1 MTEQTTTPKKGG
13 SFLARVISIILL
25 IIALIACSII
35 AIKYWQK
42 SPVQTKQE
50 STASN
55 HEIIGLS
62 DEYSSQEGQDDLSDL
77 TVNELREKGAEFI
90 YQMLLK
96 NQIKIEDLYAQLQAL
111 KSEVQK
117 YRSQERISKMT
128 VSYVSLRDKI
138 FAGKSYNEEFKS
150 FEVLSSSDEVL
161 VAKISKLK
169 PALANFSTKEKL
181 QQNFSDIIP
190 DLIVNKKNGTEK
202 EGIFTRIR
210 RNISRL
216 IVIRRIDGK
225 NPQEVDA
232 VVVRI
237 EKALAQE
244 NYPEALSAALS
255 LDQSYHE
262 ILKNFLDELSASLEV
277 HQTDQEILNYLKSLS

>member
-1 MTEQTTTPKKGG
+1 MTEQANDTKKK
-13 SFLARVISIILL
+13 SSLLTRISSIIVLIITLIFCLL
-25 IIALIACSII
+25 IT
-35 AIKYWQK
+35 IKFLQK
-42 SPVQTKQE
+42 KPEQKQE
-50 STASN
+50 ISDSS

-62 DEYSSQEGQDDLSDL
+62 DDYSAQEDQEDLSDL

-90 YQMLLK
+90 YQMLMK
-96 NQIKIEDLYAQLQAL
+96 NQVKIEDLNTQLQAL
-111 KSEVQK
+111 KNEVQK

-128 VSYVSLRDKI
+128 VSYVVLRDKI
-138 FAGKSYNEEFKS
+138 FVGKNYNEELKS
-150 FEVLSSSDEVL
+150 FEVLSSFDEVL
-161 VAKISKLK
+161 VTKISKLK
-169 PALANFSTKEKL
+169 PALVKFSTKEKL
-181 QQNFSDIIP
+181 QQSFSSIIP
-190 DLIVNKKNGTEK
+190 EIIVNKNNGAEK
-202 EGIFTRIR
+202 EGIFAKIR

-216 IVIRRIDGK
+216 IVVRRIDGK

-244 NYPEALSAALS
+244 NYSEALSASLS

-277 HQTDQEILNYLKSLS
+277 HQADQEILNYLKSLS